1 MGAHLHFRGGP
12 LAVARRVD
20 GRSWP
25 GSRQTCEEAE
35 EEPERRRA
43 LNQGCGEDG
52 IEKIKKVVELLSL
65 TGWVSGVS
73 GVTHMISFDSP
84 NDPIKGLLF
93 PFHR

>member
-12 LAVARRVD
+12 LAAKRVA

-25 GSRQTCEEAE
+25 GCRQTWEEAE

-52 IEKIKKVVELLSL
+52 IEKHE
-65 TGWVSGVS
+65 
-73 GVTHMISFDSP
+73 
-84 NDPIKGLLF
+84 
-93 PFHR
+93 